1 MITNI
6 KFLEKYCTDYK
17 NIENYE
23 DAVRSPL
30 IYDLHH
36 RREISENK
44 SRKDLKEEN
53 LYYGR
58 PPEELIF
65 LEHGE
70 HMRLHKKGKFVS
82 TDTRQK
88 MSDARKG
95 DKNPNFGKHL
105 SAETRQKMSDALK
118 GKQNAL
124 GHHCSEETRQR
135 MSDAKKGEKCYMYGK
150 PKSAETKQKISD
162 ARKGKHHSEETRAK
176 LSEANKGR
184 HWHLENGRRIYTD

>member
-1 MITNI
+1 MYEMITNI
-6 KFLEKYCTDYK
+6 KFLEKYCKDYTQ
-17 NIENYE
+17 IENYAE
-23 DAVRSPL
+23 AVKSPL
-30 IYDLHH
+30 RYDLHH
-36 RREISENK
+36 RLEISENK

-53 LYYGR
+53 LYYNR
-58 PPEELIF
+58 PASDLIF
-65 LEHGE
+65 LEQRE

-150 PKSAETKQKISD
+150 PKSAET
-162 ARKGKHHSEETRAK
+162 RAK

>member
-6 KFLEKYCTDYK
+6 KFLEKYCKDYTK
-17 NIENYE
+17 IENYE
-23 DAVRSPL
+23 EALKSP
-30 IYDLHH
+30 IKYDLHH
-36 RREISENK
+36 RLEISENK

-53 LYYGR
+53 LYYVR
-58 PPEELIF
+58 PPDELVF

-70 HMRLHKKGKFVS
+70 HIRLHKEGEKNPMYGKNLL
-82 TDTRQK
+82 
-88 MSDARKG
+88 SDARKG

-176 LSEANKGR
+176 LSEANKGK
-184 HWHLENGRRIYTD
+184 H